1 MNEFATPAPFAPKT
15 FGQILDHTYRL
26 TRTHF
31 KLLVG
36 IAAYPSCLF
45 LLVIGLLEAVVWVPM
60 IRQWPKPPSLETLLR
75 YLTPS
80 VIIPVIAVLTLFC
93 LAIFSIYLAAASYA
107 STQADSGVKVTIRE
121 SHAVAWRHGG
131 RYLWLLVLCYLY
143 AFLPLLL
150 TEGSA
155 LIGASVFAHRATTA
169 NPALFLLIPLAVLV
183 YIAARV
189 YGIIMGLRL
198 SLSFPACVEE
208 NLTARA
214 AIRRSFQLVRGAK
227 GRIFLV
233 VLVIYAVLYAAMMVI
248 ELVAMLLGAIG
259 FFLAMALHAHFT
271 PPWSYVGLSLLG
283 ICVFAALILFIS
295 LTYAALVTAL
305 AVLYHDQRLRND
317 GPLPA
322 PAQAK
327 ELP

>member
-1 MNEFATPAPFAPKT
+1 MNEFVTPPPFAPKT

-26 TRTHF
+26 TRTNF
-31 KLLVG
+31 KLVVG
-36 IAAYPSCLF
+36 IAAYPSCL
-45 LLVIGLLEAVVWVPM
+45 LLLLIGLLEAAVWVPM
-60 IRQWPKPPSLETLLR
+60 IRHWHTPPSPEALFH

-80 VIIPVIAVLTLFC
+80 VIIPIVVVFILFS

-121 SHAVAWRHGG
+121 SYALAWRHGG
-131 RYLWLLVLCYLY
+131 RYLWLLVLCYVY

-150 TEGSA
+150 AEGAA
-155 LIGASVFAHRATTA
+155 LVGAIAFTRGGGAH
-169 NPALFLLIPLAVLV
+169 NPAVFLLIPLAVLV
-183 YIAARV
+183 YIAALV

-198 SLSFPACVEE
+198 SLTFPACVEE
-208 NLTARA
+208 NLTVRA

-233 VLVIYAVLYAAMMVI
+233 VLVVYAILYAALIVI
-248 ELVAMLLGAIG
+248 ELVTMLLGAIG

-271 PPWSYVGLSLLG
+271 PPWSYMGLSVLG
-283 ICVFAALILFIS
+283 ICVFAALLFFIS
-295 LTYAALVTAL
+295 LTYAALVAAL
-305 AVLYHDQRLRND
+305 AVLYHDQRLRKD

-322 PAQAK
+322 SAQAP